1 MDDRKDYV
9 APAIA
14 AEDVLE
20 QTSLACM
27 VTEPFPVGND
37 GARVAQDEAF
47 ATGLQCAVNVNK
59 GGAFAGTGCTFKP
72 PSLLDAVVLS

>member
-20 QTSLACM
+20 QTSLACQ
-27 VTEPFPVGND
+27 VSEPFPIGND
-37 GARVAQDEAF
+37 GVKAAQVEAF
-47 ATGLQCAVNVNK
+47 VPGLQCTVNVNK